1 MLIYHTNLGSK
12 PLLRVFRFDNK
23 PAKQVSNIH
32 VTLLIGYDDY
42 YYYYIDPLWSHI
54 RRGLV
59 LPAIIPNR
67 KQIIKIRKE
76 KMEYSFNSPGRKC
89 IYVQPHSYTIENQ
102 KQNKHT

>member
-1 MLIYHTNLGSK
+1 SK

-89 IYVQPHSYTIENQ
+89 IYVQPHSYTIEN
-102 KQNKHT
+102 